1 MSVLNDKQ
9 IIELSTIP
17 TFVVRHRVARK
28 QDLVN
33 GFPFTVV
40 SVDQETH
47 RTEDEIL
54 KEPLDL
60 LPGDLGYLSHR
71 ELTEEE
77 KQATRL
83 MISPFSPVQVRK
95 EKILYPMDISVMK
108 DTMEPE
114 DYAQAFPE
122 ERKIISWGTSSFG
135 YDFRVDRK
143 FKIFT
148 NINSCVVDPLDF
160 DPASFV
166 DHEGDYCLVP
176 PNSFV
181 LCNTMEYFKMPKDV
195 VGIVTGKST
204 IARSGLS
211 IMATPLEPGWEGYLT
226 LEYANTTP
234 LPVKLYAGMG
244 GGQIVFFRGEQ
255 PLTTYDQR
263 QGKYQGQAAEPVTPR
278 V

>member
-9 IIELSTIP
+9 IIELSTLP
-17 TFVVRHRVARK
+17 TFMLSTGGNVA
-28 QDLVN
+28 LTHTTLY
-33 GFPFTVV
+33 G
-40 SVDQETH
+40 SYVDFLESEKPSYK
-47 RTEDEIL
+47 TEEEIL
-54 KEPLDL
+54 TDVNNPFPNLH
-60 LPGDLGYLSHR
+60 YLSHR

-83 MISPFSPVQVRK
+83 MISPFSPVQVRT
-95 EKILYPMDISVMK
+95 EKVKRQQITTDRPYILCPDGEEK
-108 DTMEPE
+108 
-114 DYAQAFPE
+114 